1 MPGMSGLQLLENLPQ
16 NEGANRLPYTFIIT
30 AFRKYEYALNGFR
43 LGILDYI
50 EKPLHEEKI
59 GDAINLYL
67 SKLQA
72 ETIDLKVQDGFCRIQ
87 IDRIAALKA
96 VGRGKVTIYAS
107 DELLPEAAHS
117 LNQLHALLPS
127 NFQYIRRDCVINVRE
142 VKHYNLKTREIS
154 VVCQNRYYTFT
165 CSRENMK
172 RLIHCYNVEKDE
184 P

>member
-1 MPGMSGLQLLENLPQ
+1 
-16 NEGANRLPYTFIIT
+16 
-30 AFRKYEYALNGFR
+30 
-43 LGILDYI
+43 LDYI

-67 SKLQA
+67 SKLQTD
-72 ETIDLKVQDGFCRIQ
+72 TIDLKVQDGFYRIQ
-87 IDRIAALKA
+87 IDRIAAIKA
-96 VGRGKVTIYAS
+96 FGRGKVTIYAS
-107 DELLPEAAHS
+107 DALLPEVDHS

-127 NFQYIRRDCVINVRE
+127 NFQYIRRYCILYVRA

-154 VVCQNRYYTFT
+154 VVCQNRDYTFT

-184 P
+184 S